1 MGKDAYLFEV
11 HKEHLIGEGGFAH
24 VFRAIRKHDQKRF
37 AIKRSKIAAGLLD
50 EREKQ
55 AFLEEI
61 RLMKENPHP
70 LIVKVIDD
78 FLDNAG
84 HICLV

>member
-11 HKEHLIGEGGFAH
+11 LKEHIIGEGGFAY
-24 VFRAIRKHDQKRF
+24 VFIAIRKHDQKRY
-37 AIKRSKIAAGLLD
+37 AIKRSKISAGLLD
-50 EREKQ
+50 EREKE
-55 AFLEEI
+55 AFNEEI

-84 HICLV
+84 HICMV

>member
-1 MGKDAYLFEV
+1 MGKDAYLYEV

-24 VFRAIRKHDQKRF
+24 VFIAIRKHDQKVF
-37 AIKRSKIAAGLLD
+37 AIKRSKVAAGLLN
-50 EREKQ
+50 ERDKQ
-55 AFLEEI
+55 ALLEEI

-78 FLDNAG
+78 FIDNAG
-84 HICLV
+84 HICMV